1 MASMNRATIVGN
13 LGLDPEIRSTTS
25 GAKVA
30 TFSVATGESYT
41 DKNTNEK
48 KEITDWHRV
57 VVWNENLV
65 KIVEQY
71 LKKGMRVLV
80 EGKLKTRKW
89 QAQDG
94 SDRYVT
100 EIVLQ
105 SFDARI
111 LMLGSRTGGV
121 PAPGDDDAPPASG
134 SSTRRAVA
142 SAARNDDM
150 NDDIPF

>member
-1 MASMNRATIVGN
+1 MNRATIVGN
-13 LGLDPEIRSTTS
+13 LGGDPEIRTTTG

-30 TFSVATGESYT
+30 QFSVATGEKYT
-41 DKNTNEK
+41 DKTTGEK

-80 EGKLKTRKW
+80 EGRLKTRKW

-105 SFDARI
+105 NFDARI
-111 LMLGSRTGGV
+111 LMLGTSTGGV
-121 PAPGDDDAPPASG
+121 PAPGDDDAPRSG
-134 SSTRRAVA
+134 DSTARRATGNA
-142 SAARNDDM
+142 GTRNDDM